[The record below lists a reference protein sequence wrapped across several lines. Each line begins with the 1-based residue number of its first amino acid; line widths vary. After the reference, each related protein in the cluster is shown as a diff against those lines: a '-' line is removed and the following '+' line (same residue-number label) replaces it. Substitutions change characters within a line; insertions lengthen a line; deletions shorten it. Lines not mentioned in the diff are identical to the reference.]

1 MESKTYVYFLKTG
14 TGYELTGD
22 DVIPGIKGF
31 IHQKDS
37 FVVNYSFSD
46 LSNSMLFFVYE
57 WDNAKRDFKTVYA
70 SYQKELILMGMVK
83 DIDNLNTNIK
93 HKILEMYVHDSE
105 DLELEKNANSWAE
118 T

>member
-31 IHQKDS
+31 IHQDNS

-57 WDNAKRDFKTVYA
+57 WDNTRRDFKTVFETYR
-70 SYQKELILMGMVK
+70 KELVLMGMYK
-83 DIDNLNTNIK
+83 HIDDLPETIK
-93 HKILEMYVHDSE
+93 KKILEMYVDDNE
-105 DLELEKNANSWAE
+105 ELELEKNANS
-118 T
+118 